1 MTQLLEDLY
10 KSKIR
15 YGEEDRLVWVPSQ
28 QKGFHVKL
36 IHKEEGGGGSEPYFP
51 RESIWK
57 THVSRWWLSSRSMWH
72 LEGLDKQIINKRGA

>member
-10 KSKIR
+10 KSKIQ
-15 YGEEDRLVWVPSQ
+15 YGEADRPVWVPSQ

-36 IHKEEGGGGSEPYFP
+36 IHKGGGGSEPYFAW
-51 RESIWK
+51 ESIWK
-57 THVSRWWLSSRSMWH
+57 THVPRGWLSPRSMWH